1 MKESPKISFRSQ
13 IKCIT
18 TYWTLMQESSS
29 IISWL
34 TKICLGSDSILPLTL
49 TCGQAPDLVK
59 NSKRMFLLLY
69 IQVKMA
75 SGYIHRW
82 EELMSATTSEEYL
95 STQGNSSPNKIRW
108 KCIYISQMS
117 IIWRWVQTMAL
128 FSSTSPSPW
137 LTFTWWWVLS
147 TQITSKSVFLS
158 KIRSPLIMCSV
169 TIVNDE
175 NLRLTR

>member
-1 MKESPKISFRSQ
+1 MKESTKISFKSQ
-13 IKCIT
+13 TKCIT
-18 TYWTLMQESSS
+18 TFWTLMQESSS

-34 TKICLGSDSILPLTL
+34 TKICLGSDSILLLTL
-49 TCGQAPDLVK
+49 TYGQEPDSVK
-59 NSKRMFLLLY
+59 NSKRMFLLRFILAR
-69 IQVKMA
+69 IT
-75 SGYIHRW
+75 SGFIHRW
-82 EELMSATTSEEYL
+82 EELMSATISEEYL

-108 KCIYISQMS
+108 RCIYISQMS

-128 FSSTSPSPW
+128 SSLTSPSPW
-137 LTFTWWWVLS
+137 LTFIWWWVLS

-158 KIRSPLIMCSV
+158 KIRSSLIMCSV